1 MLIQL
6 VDRNQDMVDAWTSEF
21 FDCDDVIIYC
31 DDFFA
36 PETDCIVSPANSFGF
51 MDGGLDG
58 VITRRLGPQT
68 QINVQ
73 TRIAE
78 RPMKE
83 LLVGE
88 VMLVPTGNDKI
99 PWCISA
105 PTMRVPAT
113 LLENTPNVYLAAKAI
128 FAELKDISNPLS
140 SGAKINTVTISGL
153 GTGVGRVPYE
163 ICAQQMKKAYDEVW
177 LGKFESPRTWHD
189 AQQRHQLLYTD
200 INNTRDLQHPE

>member
-6 VDRNQDMVDAWTSEF
+6 VDRNEEMCDEWSTEF
-21 FDCDDVIIYC
+21 MDCDDVIVYC

-58 VITRRLGPQT
+58 VITRRLGRQT

-73 TRIAE
+73 ESIAK
-78 RPMKE
+78 RPMNE

-88 VMLVPTGNDKI
+88 AIIVETGNQEI

-105 PTMRVPAT
+105 PTMRVPMI
-113 LLENTPNVYLAAKAI
+113 LDGTPNAYLAAKAVFNLLRKI
-128 FAELKDISNPLS
+128 QAKNPDII
-140 SGAKINTVTISGL
+140 KKVTISGF
-153 GTGVGRVPYE
+153 GTGVGRLPYE
-163 ICAQQMKKAYDEVW
+163 VCAKQMKMAYDEAW
-177 LGKFESPRTWHD
+177 LGRYGAPKTWFE
-189 AQQRHQLLYTD
+189 AQQRHQMLYHTD
-200 INNTRDLQHPE
+200 INQTRDLQFPES